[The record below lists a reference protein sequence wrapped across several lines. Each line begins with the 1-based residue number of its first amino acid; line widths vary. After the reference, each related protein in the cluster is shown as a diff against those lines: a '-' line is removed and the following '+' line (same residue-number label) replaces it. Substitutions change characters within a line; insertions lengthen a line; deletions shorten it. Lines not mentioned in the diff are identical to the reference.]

1 MDFLSADSLVLAF
14 LIAVLKM
21 EVSWSF
27 SAIPWQNWPRFVPLF
42 FGKSL
47 FQMGHLQ
54 FQELVRLSSC
64 FLNFPIQDCNYIYYI
79 YTIYIYTYIY
89 IYMGSWDSG
98 ILPRVAG
105 SRWSCFWNT
114 AEPRHRSSARH
125 LARTIRDF
133 LSQKQVPCCDVVI
146 PLGPCWVSAKFKWR
160 HPESHLEVGG
170 SAE

>member
-79 YTIYIYTYIY
+79 YTIYIYIHIY
-89 IYMGSWDSG
+89 IWDLG
-98 ILPRVAG
+98 ILGSCHVLQEAVGRVFGTRRSHGTGHPHVIWHERSATFFRR
-105 SRWSCFWNT
+105 SRCHAAMLSSHWDP
-114 AEPRHRSSARH
+114 AE
-125 LARTIRDF
+125 F
-133 LSQKQVPCCDVVI
+133 QLSLNGDT
-146 PLGPCWVSAKFKWR
+146 L
-160 HPESHLEVGG
+160 SHT
-170 SAE
+170 